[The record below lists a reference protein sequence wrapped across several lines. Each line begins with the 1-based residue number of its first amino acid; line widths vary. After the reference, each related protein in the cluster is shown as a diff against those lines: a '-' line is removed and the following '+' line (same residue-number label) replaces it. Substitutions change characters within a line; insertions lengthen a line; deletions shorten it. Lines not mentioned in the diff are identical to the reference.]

1 MTISS
6 SLRAELAREL
16 TSAAERRKPV
26 DPLSTRYPALTVDD
40 AYGIQNDIRSL
51 ALADGNTLAGHKIG
65 ATSEA
70 IRAMFD
76 IDEPDFGFLTDRML
90 LPDGARI
97 DPDRLISPMI
107 EAEVAFRLGSDL
119 AGDSVTTEDVVATTA
134 EILPVLEI
142 LDSRIADWAI
152 RLVDTVA
159 DNGSSALV
167 VCGAGI
173 APAGIDLLAER
184 VTLDVGGQ
192 VHTANGRAV
201 LGGPAASVAWLARFL
216 ARHGERL
223 HAGEVVLAG
232 SWTPA
237 VRLAPGSTVEASF
250 TTLGSVSLT
259 MAARPVTEA
268 P

>member
-1 MTISS
+1 MPISPG
-6 SLRAELAREL
+6 LRGQLAGELM
-16 TSAAERRKPV
+16 SAADARKPV
-26 DPLSTRYPALTVDD
+26 APLSTRYPALTVDD
-40 AYGIQNDIRSL
+40 AYGIQNEIRSL
-51 ALADGNTLAGHKIG
+51 TLADGAALAGHKIG

-97 DPDRLISPMI
+97 DPGWLISPMV

-119 AGDSVTTEDVVATTA
+119 AGESVTTGDVIAGTA

-167 VCGAGI
+167 VCGAGVT
-173 APAGIDLLAER
+173 PAGIDLLDER
-184 VTLDVGGQ
+184 VTLDVAGQ
-192 VHTANGRAV
+192 VHTASGRAV

-216 ARHGERL
+216 ARHGECLR
-223 HAGEVVLAG
+223 AGETVLAG

-237 VRLAPGSTVEASF
+237 VHLAPDSMVEASF
-250 TTLGSVSLT
+250 ASLGSVSFT
-259 MAARPVTEA
+259 MAERLERP
-268 P
+268 